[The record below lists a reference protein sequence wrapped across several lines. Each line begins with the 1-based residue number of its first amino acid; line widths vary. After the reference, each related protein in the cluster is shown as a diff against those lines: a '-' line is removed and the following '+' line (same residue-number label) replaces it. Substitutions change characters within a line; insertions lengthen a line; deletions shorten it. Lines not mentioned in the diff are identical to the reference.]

1 MIVSRIPI
9 KKNLSPLK
17 FISDPVYTSE
27 MEDGDIYLLDH
38 INLKGHF
45 EEFDSE
51 LDYFEAVKLL
61 TLLESRGYEYVIF
74 DVLDSSVT
82 ISYDN
87 DINEVLR
94 SACKDSGIMP
104 IYVVNVKLLSYT
116 HHNQDDMDDTLE
128 FLNKESSRGYKF
140 IYINHGKL

>member
-1 MIVSRIPI
+1 
-9 KKNLSPLK
+9 
-17 FISDPVYTSE
+17 

-38 INLKGHF
+38 INLKDHY

-61 TLLESRGYEYVIF
+61 TLLESRGYDYVIF

-82 ISYDN
+82 ISYDD

-94 SACKDSGIMP
+94 SACNDSERDFIMP
-104 IYVVNVKLLSYT
+104 IYVVNVKLLSYV
-116 HHNQDDMDDTLE
+116 HHNQDDMEDTLE
-128 FLNKESSRGYKF
+128 FLNKESSKGYKF